1 MVTHERPG
9 APLIQEAPLIRDQV
23 YQVLLTKLISGEL
36 APGDKITERVTA
48 SELGISTTPVKEAL
62 RRLENEGFVRT
73 MPRRGIV
80 VGENALTSFE
90 QVITVRGWLE
100 GLAARLCATRFG
112 AGEIDDAAALT
123 EPLDLMRDPILRPV
137 DEIVQINASF
147 HDAVRAL
154 SGNRVIVQ
162 FVGTLLGV
170 DAAVRK
176 AALSDPDELQRGNRE
191 HIDVGDAILAGDADR
206 AELLMRGHVLRS
218 GDHTLHAHPA
228 EETPS

>member
-1 MVTHERPG
+1 MVTEDR
-9 APLIQEAPLIRDQV
+9 PLIQEAPLIRDQV

-90 QVITVRGWLE
+90 QVIAVRAWLE
-100 GLAARLCATRFG
+100 GLAARLCAVRFA
-112 AGEIDDAAALT
+112 AGDIDDAGPLT
-123 EPLDLMRDPILRPV
+123 TPLQLMKDPILRPV
-137 DEIVQINASF
+137 DEIVGINASF
-147 HDAVRAL
+147 HEAVREL

-176 AALSDPDELQRGNRE
+176 RALADPDELQRGNTE
-191 HIDVGDAILAGDADR
+191 HIDIGDAILDGDADR
-206 AELLMRGHVLRS
+206 AESLMRSHVLRS

>member
-1 MVTHERPG
+1 MVTDQQPRM
-9 APLIQEAPLIRDQV
+9 PLIQEAPLIRDQV

-36 APGDKITERVTA
+36 APGDKITERLTA

-73 MPRRGIV
+73 IPRRGIV

-90 QVITVRGWLE
+90 QVITVRAWLE
-100 GLAARLCATRFG
+100 GLAARLCAVRVA
-112 AGEIDDAAALT
+112 AGEIDGPTLEALT
-123 EPLDLMRDPILRPV
+123 VPLALMKDPILRPV
-137 DEIVQINASF
+137 DEIVGINASF
-147 HDAVRAL
+147 HEAIREL

-176 AALSDPDELQRGNRE
+176 RALADPEELQRGNAE
-191 HIDVGDAILAGDADR
+191 HIDVGDAILDGDADR
-206 AELLMRGHVLRS
+206 AEALMRSHVLRS
-218 GDHTLHAHPA
+218 GDHTLHAG
-228 EETPS
+228 PS

>member
-1 MVTHERPG
+1 MTDQQPRL
-9 APLIQEAPLIRDQV
+9 PLIREAPLIRDQV
-23 YQVLLTKLISGEL
+23 YQVLLTKIISGDL

-48 SELGISTTPVKEAL
+48 GELGISTTPVKEAL

-73 MPRRGIV
+73 IPRRGIV

-90 QVITVRGWLE
+90 QVITVRAWLE
-100 GLAARLCATRFG
+100 GLAARLCAVRVA
-112 AGEIDDAAALT
+112 AGELDDVSALT
-123 EPLDLMRDPILRPV
+123 GPLALMKDPILRPV
-137 DEIVQINASF
+137 DEIVEINANF
-147 HDAVRAL
+147 HDAIREL

-176 AALSDPDELQRGNRE
+176 RALSDPDELQRGNAE
-191 HIDVGDAILAGDADR
+191 HIDVGDAILDGDADR
-206 AELLMRGHVLRS
+206 AEALMRSHVLRS

-228 EETPS
+228 EGPVS